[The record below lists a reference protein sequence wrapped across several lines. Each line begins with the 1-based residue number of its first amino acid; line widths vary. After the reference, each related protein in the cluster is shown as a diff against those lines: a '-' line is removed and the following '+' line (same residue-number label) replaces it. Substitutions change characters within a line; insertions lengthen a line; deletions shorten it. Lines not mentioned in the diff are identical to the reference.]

1 MGIERSYRILL
12 AGHDAKAAQGVVFV
26 LCGLL
31 CSGTFLGVWI
41 PTFILISKRFNM
53 VTSILDKLL
62 NSQFGK
68 SFIFWVFLALGGA
81 VVVLGF
87 AYNQQ
92 EKELKRLNEQLIM
105 NEKQHSEEREK
116 AIREQIL
123 IYQSM
128 LQRLE
133 AVQNKRKQ

>member
-1 MGIERSYRILL
+1 
-12 AGHDAKAAQGVVFV
+12 
-26 LCGLL
+26 
-31 CSGTFLGVWI
+31 
-41 PTFILISKRFNM
+41 M

-92 EKELKRLNEQLIM
+92 EKELKKLNEQLIM